1 MSNPEADPGIGIKMD
16 HQTRHDHQSSL
27 VYLLLYHNLG
37 GELIYILNQRL
48 IAQKI
53 SKDKADKVLVDV
65 ITNLV
70 HSRNYWL
77 RTFESCSD
85 RVLDSLTLK
94 IPFQSV
100 ISSSPIMKLTAS
112 SYDKLYDLMVGVFKW
127 QLCQAPLPS
136 SLYYISLNHI
146 NSILDLCSDI
156 GPGIRNV
163 VKGMQLVFAAKF
175 SHLTKYQWSIL
186 RDIILSNFLINVKTR
201 VSILIRE
208 KKQDMETGCYV
219 IPLPTPSS
227 SGSMFNGRITHF
239 GDDGHVIREDGIF
252 CEGVSEMTS
261 LGLDI
266 YSTES
271 EEKIDSRDKDK
282 DFQVNGGREA
292 NLLANLLGAAGR
304 DRPASSTFA
313 LDFEF
318 DEESNSESATRRS
331 DSSRVKEEQ
340 ESLIPSRTV
349 RTERFDIENSDYD
362 ADDPVDGD
370 ELLALMDS

>member
-1 MSNPEADPGIGIKMD
+1 MSAPASDPDAGIAMD
-16 HQTRHDHQSSL
+16 NQTRHDHQSSL

-53 SKDKADKVLVDV
+53 SKDKANKVLVDV

-85 RVLDSLTLK
+85 RVLDCLTLK

-136 SLYYISLNHI
+136 SLYYITLNHI
-146 NSILDLCSDI
+146 NSIVDLCTDI

-163 VKGMQLVFAAKF
+163 VKSMQLVFAAKF

-186 RDIILSNFLINVKTR
+186 RDIILSNFLINVRTR

-208 KKQDMETGCYV
+208 KKQDMDTGCYV
-219 IPLPTPSS
+219 TPLPTPAA
-227 SGSMFNGRITHF
+227 GGMFNGRITHY

-266 YSTES
+266 FTSES
-271 EEKIDSRDKDK
+271 EEKISTNDKDK
-282 DFQVNGGREA
+282 DFHVNGGREA
-292 NLLANLLGAAGR
+292 NLLANLLGAAK
-304 DRPASSTFA
+304 DRPASSFA

-318 DEESNSESATRRS
+318 DGESDGERAERGS
-331 DSSRVKEEQ
+331 DSS
-340 ESLIPSRTV
+340 LIKDHGSAILSRTV
-349 RTERFDIENSDYD
+349 VFRTAGFDM
-362 ADDPVDGD
+362 DDDDEDQGDGD